1 MILFPAIDIKG
12 GDCVRLIRGKR
23 ESATVFNTDPANQ
36 ASFFKR
42 MGCSW
47 IHLVDLDGA
56 YFGKIKNAK
65 SIEAV
70 RKEVDIPIQLGGGIR
85 DLKSI
90 ELWLS
95 KGLNRVILG
104 TAALEDSSLV
114 EKSCKLFPNSIAVGI
129 DVRDGYV
136 CTEGWEKTSKTQAID
151 LAKKLEDF
159 GVTAIIY
166 TDINRDGVLSG
177 PNTEKLDLFANEIN
191 VPIILSGGVSSHK
204 DLKLLKGYESLGV
217 SGVVVGR
224 AIYDKKINIK
234 EAIAILG

>member
-12 GDCVRLIRGKR
+12 GNCVRLIRGER
-23 ESATVFNTDPANQ
+23 NSETIFNNNPADQ

-42 MGCSW
+42 MGCAW

-56 YFGKIKNAK
+56 YFGQVKNVA
-65 SIEAV
+65 SIEAI
-70 RKEVDIPIQLGGGIR
+70 RKEVDMPIQLGGGIR
-85 DLKSI
+85 DLESV

-95 KGLNRVILG
+95 KGFNRIILG
-104 TAALEDSSLV
+104 TAALEDSGLV
-114 EKSCKLFPNSIAVGI
+114 KQSCKLFPDSIAVGI

-136 CTEGWEKTSKTQAID
+136 CTEGWGKTSKTQAID

-159 GVTAIIY
+159 GVATIIY

-177 PNTEKLDLFANEIN
+177 PNTEKLDLFANAVS
-191 VPIILSGGVSSHK
+191 VPIILSGGVSSYN
-204 DLKLLKGYESLGV
+204 DLKLLKGYENLGV

-224 AIYDKKINIK
+224 AIYEKKINLK
-234 EAIAILG
+234 EAITILK